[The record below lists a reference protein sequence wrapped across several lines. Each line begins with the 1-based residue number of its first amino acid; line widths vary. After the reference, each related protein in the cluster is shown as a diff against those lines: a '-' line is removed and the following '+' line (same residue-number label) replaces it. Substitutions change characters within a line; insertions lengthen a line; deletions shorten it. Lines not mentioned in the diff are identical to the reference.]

1 MTFYTG
7 SFPPVIEYQGA
18 RSNLMIDDKTAITVL
33 RAEGRGG
40 GEGNS
45 IVFQLSFL
53 THSAYQYDVTE

>member
-1 MTFYTG
+1 
-7 SFPPVIEYQGA
+7 
-18 RSNLMIDDKTAITVL
+18 MIDDKTAITVL